1 MLIADGTNARMDR
14 IAFVLT
20 MMKTGE
26 QHVIVTDRNGMF
38 HSGGK
43 TNPHSQRTNA
53 NDALLEKY
61 QDEDAVIPAD
71 ETDQKQVSGSAKA
84 RRDPKHRS
92 GMISELFHTESTGW
106 RNSAVRTTPAIR
118 FWT

>member
-1 MLIADGTNARMDR
+1 MDR

-43 TNPHSQRTNA
+43 TNPHSKNTNA
-53 NDALLEKY
+53 NDALLKKY
-61 QDEDAVIPAD
+61 QDEDAVIPSD
-71 ETDQKQVSGSAKA
+71 ETDPKAGIWFSKGQKGS
-84 RRDPKHRS
+84 
-92 GMISELFHTESTGW
+92 
-106 RNSAVRTTPAIR
+106 
-118 FWT
+118 